1 MSSEG
6 QALLAELSAQP
17 IAESEELR
25 VLTKYR
31 ADYAPEMVNAVFA
44 QIKLRG
50 RARKKF
56 TRADAM
62 YFTAEGLEQASTE
75 RMAMYHATLYEQ
87 FDSIGDFC
95 SGIGG
100 DLIGLAQSHRVLAVD
115 IDPVH
120 SQMGILN
127 AGAYGV
133 ASRVQPLI
141 GDVELVGL
149 YGEERFGVFV
159 DPARRMAGRRFG
171 AGESRPSLEWCFS
184 LGETVPIAIKAWPAI
199 PLDLLPATWGIE
211 FVSEG
216 RELKEGLLVSPG
228 MHRPARRATVL
239 IPEVHTLDT
248 QSGDAI
254 AVKEPGRFLLDPDP
268 AVTRAGLVE
277 DLARQLGA
285 NEVWKIDHEVA
296 FLSSNTHV
304 STPFARALEIEASL
318 PWNLSRL
325 KEALRSLDIASVDI
339 RKRGSAVDVDD
350 IHRRLKL
357 TGTRPATVALTR
369 MMGKPWALVCTE
381 PGRSAN
387 ASASTQ

>member
-31 ADYAPEMVNAVFA
+31 AEYSPEMVNAAFA
-44 QIKLRG
+44 QIKLRV

-56 TRADAM
+56 SRADAM

-75 RMAMYHATLYEQ
+75 RMAMYHATLYER
-87 FDSIGDFC
+87 FDTIGDFC

-120 SQMGILN
+120 SHMGVLN

-149 YGEERFGVFV
+149 FGEERFGVFV
-159 DPARRMAGRRFG
+159 DPARRMDGRRLG

-184 LGETVPIAIKAWPAI
+184 LGEAVPIAIKAWPA
-199 PLDLLPATWGIE
+199 LPRDRVPAHWGIE

-216 RELKEGLLVSPG
+216 RELKEALLVSPG
-228 MHRPARRATVL
+228 MNRPARRATVL
-239 IPEVHTLDT
+239 VPNVQTLDAHP
-248 QSGDAI
+248 GDAI

-277 DLARQLGA
+277 DLARRLAA
-285 NEVWKIDHEVA
+285 NELWKIDQEVA
-296 FLSSNTHV
+296 FLSSNAHV
-304 STPFARALEIEASL
+304 STPFARTLEIQASL
-318 PWNLSRL
+318 PWNLNRL
-325 KEALRSLDIASVDI
+325 KEALRSRDIGSVDI

-350 IHRRLKL
+350 IQRRLKL
-357 TGTRPATVALTR
+357 TGTRPATVVLTR
-369 MMGKPWALVCTE
+369 MMGKPWALICTE
-381 PGRSAN
+381 PEQSV
-387 ASASTQ
+387 SSTQ